1 MKHSSLTLGTSL
13 LLVALVAPADNLK
26 VYQAGEVPNPDDI
39 AAMLGAVPAEGK
51 TRGIVFESAVDNK
64 TIRQTQPAAAAP
76 QSVTSPPEARAF
88 SLPIQ
93 FDYNSATLQ
102 PDSLPMLNA
111 VAAGIKQVPGAKLVI
126 EGHTDAAGSDSYNQG
141 LSKRRADAVKNYLV
155 KQGTTASAFQVMGM
169 GEARPLEAAD
179 PYSEKNRRV
188 EFRLAP

>member
-1 MKHSSLTLGTSL
+1 MNTSSLTLGTGL
-13 LLVALVAPADNLK
+13 LLVALSASADNLK

-76 QSVTSPPEARAF
+76 APPPPATQAF

-93 FDYNSATLQ
+93 FDYNSANLQ
-102 PDSLPMLNA
+102 PDSLPLLNA
-111 VAAGIKQVPGAKLVI
+111 VAAGIKQVPSAKLVI

-155 KQGTTASAFQVMGM
+155 KQGTSAGAFQVVGM